1 MANYFALVAVA
12 GELATKANITGWKV
26 GTAFNAVQQV
36 FNQWLGSFEQVG
48 DFEDR
53 EILAHVK
60 AFFEANESSRFESIT
75 PDPDHIERINNRV
88 GYWKIENGEKI
99 FYVLPE
105 QFKNEVCKGYDSR
118 KAARALLA
126 YNLLEHDTDKNQKTV
141 RLPSRKNSVKVYA
154 VKEAIF
160 SWEV

>member
-1 MANYFALVAVA
+1 M
-12 GELATKANITGWKV
+12 T
-26 GTAFNAVQQV
+26 
-36 FNQWLGSFEQVG
+36 
-48 DFEDR
+48 
-53 EILAHVK
+53 HVK
-60 AFFEANESSRFESIT
+60 EFFEANESSRFEAIT

-126 YNLLEHDTDKNQKTV
+126 YNLLEHDTGKTSKTA
-141 RLPSRKNSVKVYA
+141 RIPSRKNAVKVYA

-160 SWEV
+160 SWEA

>member
-1 MANYFALVAVA
+1 M
-12 GELATKANITGWKV
+12 T
-26 GTAFNAVQQV
+26 
-36 FNQWLGSFEQVG
+36 
-48 DFEDR
+48 
-53 EILAHVK
+53 HVK
-60 AFFEANESSRFESIT
+60 AFFEANESSRFEAIT

-126 YNLLEHDTDKNQKTV
+126 YNLLEHDTGKTSKTA
-141 RLPSRKNSVKVYA
+141 RIPSRKNAVKVYA
-154 VKEAIF
+154 VFDEYPFRTAKT
-160 SWEV
+160 